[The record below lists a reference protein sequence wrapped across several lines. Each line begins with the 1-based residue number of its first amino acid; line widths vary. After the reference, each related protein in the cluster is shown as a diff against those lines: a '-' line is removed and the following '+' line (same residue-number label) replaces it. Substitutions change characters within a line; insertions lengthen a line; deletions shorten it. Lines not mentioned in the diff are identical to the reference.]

1 MAWTP
6 TPPRQ
11 ALARPPAHS
20 RTRPSTT
27 VVQILD
33 VLTHL
38 HGLQEDFDSAQSQI
52 VRQDF
57 TFGVLQLLYGDE
69 CIDCAVREELL
80 RHGLLLR
87 SLKVRVPLASE
98 H

>member
-1 MAWTP
+1 MGP
-6 TPPRQ
+6 F
-11 ALARPPAHS
+11 
-20 RTRPSTT
+20 TRDT
-27 VVQILD
+27 
-33 VLTHL
+33 LTRL
-38 HGLQEDFDSAQSQI
+38 YGLQAESDAAQAQI
-52 VRQDF
+52 ARQDF

-87 SLKVRVPLASE
+87 SLKVRVPLVRE